1 MRARA
6 IELNESEREQL
17 QQIIKK
23 GSDWR
28 ERERVRTI
36 LMLANGQ
43 TVIAIAEQQ
52 GVKPEAIRERRRK
65 WWRNGL

>member
-1 MRARA
+1 MRVKP
-6 IELNESEREQL
+6 IELSENEREQL

-28 ERERVRTI
+28 ARERAETI
-36 LMLANGQ
+36 LMLANCQ
-43 TVIAIAEQQ
+43 TVVAVAEQQ

-65 WWRNGL
+65 WW